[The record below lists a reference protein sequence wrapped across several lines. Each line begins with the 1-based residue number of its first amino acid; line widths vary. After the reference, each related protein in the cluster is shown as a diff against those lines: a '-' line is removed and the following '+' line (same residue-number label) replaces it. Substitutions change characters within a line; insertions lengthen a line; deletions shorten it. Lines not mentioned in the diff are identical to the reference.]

1 MFLAFSVNY
10 QKFTQTIDN
19 DPLFIFLNFAVI
31 IFMYILV
38 IHTIYLLLFQRYTF
52 ASHKI
57 SIRLR
62 IILNLILTIA
72 SLYIILIRNFDK
84 VNLIIFVISEVPFV
98 LIIES
103 YLETKSIEKVLN
115 KNNIISTIIYLI
127 KEHNQK
133 DINDTLYLII
143 NNHQCDCDDIK
154 CEFCNKIKQLKKTDD
169 GSKITVETVCVLLFE
184 AFIQDTVRERKIYLF
199 DDIVSYLSYYHI
211 IDLYITS
218 LTHKKNLIKIILKCN
233 KIKTLIK
240 TTKRTNNL
248 TTKVTSYFSFNFFLN
263 IDLLYNDIA
272 TELIQAD
279 TQKVAYLISIDIY
292 KQEIKK
298 FIKKIFTFFQLN
310 INNPLEVNLLAKE
323 FSVLLKKVDFDFL
336 VTKENKYNYH
346 CIIVGFIL
354 EELYNDRLNQNVF
367 LSESIHS
374 CDEIIEAK
382 IKNEKSMLVL

>member
-1 MFLAFSVNY
+1 M
-10 QKFTQTIDN
+10 
-19 DPLFIFLNFAVI
+19 
-31 IFMYILV
+31 
-38 IHTIYLLLFQRYTF
+38 
-52 ASHKI
+52 
-57 SIRLR
+57 
-62 IILNLILTIA
+62 
-72 SLYIILIRNFDK
+72 
-84 VNLIIFVISEVPFV
+84 
-98 LIIES
+98 
-103 YLETKSIEKVLN
+103 
-115 KNNIISTIIYLI
+115 
-127 KEHNQK
+127 
-133 DINDTLYLII
+133 
-143 NNHQCDCDDIK
+143 
-154 CEFCNKIKQLKKTDD
+154 
-169 GSKITVETVCVLLFE
+169 
-184 AFIQDTVRERKIYLF
+184 
-199 DDIVSYLSYYHI
+199 
-211 IDLYITS
+211 
-218 LTHKKNLIKIILKCN
+218 IKIILKYN

-292 KQEIKK
+292 TQEIKK

-323 FSVLLKKVDFDFL
+323 FSVL

-346 CIIVGFIL
+346 YIIVSFIL

-382 IKNEKSMLVL
+382 IKNEKSMLVLYDVLSGRLQIMQGSHDIISFKNKNFESIFPNYLSQEGNKKNIEYFK